1 MAKTTWG
8 LCLLALGKLALSQT
22 PPPEDAPTFTF
33 GTTVVIPS
41 GLEGR
46 IYHIPENTD
55 RLPNF
60 RKMKPVGTIYTTSL
74 NLPPQDFRQGFP
86 GVTKRFEWF
95 AIDYNGRFWAEK
107 PGYYDF
113 LLLSDDG
120 ALLYIDQEMV
130 IDNDGIHGAREA
142 TGSVLLKKGVHTIRV
157 SYFQGPGVSIALVLK
172 VKPPREEMRIF
183 STDDLKPPPS
193 Q

>member
-1 MAKTTWG
+1 MASITWG
-8 LCLLALGKLALSQT
+8 VCLLAAGGMVFSQT
-22 PPPEDAPTFTF
+22 PPQENEPPIVF
-33 GTTVVIPS
+33 GTTVVIPT
-41 GLEGR
+41 GLEGK
-46 IYHIPENTD
+46 IYHIPENSD

-74 NLPPQDFRQGFP
+74 NLPPQDFKQGFP

-95 AIDYNGRFWAEK
+95 AIDYTGRFWAEK

-113 LLLSDDG
+113 ELLSDDG
-120 ALLYIDQEMV
+120 ALLYIDKELI

-142 TGSVLLKKGVHTIRV
+142 TGSILLKKGAHDIRV
-157 SYFQGPGVSIALVLK
+157 SYFQGPGVQIALVLK
-172 VKPPREEMRIF
+172 VKPPREQMRVF
-183 STDDLKPPPS
+183 NTDDLKPPPS